1 MPPRSMR
8 GVTHMATLILA
19 QLHDVLNSFASLDVA
34 KAVDVWKRDQEVGR
48 LCTGLFPRASH
59 LHDGKVGQDILWRS
73 SAVLYTMDIWGALS
87 SRKKPKQQ
95 RQQQAGEKQAYNSH
109 EYGVH

>member
-59 LHDGKVGQDILWRS
+59 WPDDKPTGDLGNVMRTSRDVRYL
-73 SAVLYTMDIWGALS
+73 SASFGAKWTLTDP
-87 SRKKPKQQ
+87 RL
-95 RQQQAGEKQAYNSH
+95 EKAKL
-109 EYGVH
+109 